1 LLIYLLLLENKGSQL
16 SGYSKHAAL
25 EKERESDK
33 YNLEMKGSDVR
44 LSVLVFIV
52 RRVTPF
58 LWIK

>member
-16 SGYSKHAAL
+16 SGYSKHVAL

-52 RRVTPF
+52 R
-58 LWIK
+58 